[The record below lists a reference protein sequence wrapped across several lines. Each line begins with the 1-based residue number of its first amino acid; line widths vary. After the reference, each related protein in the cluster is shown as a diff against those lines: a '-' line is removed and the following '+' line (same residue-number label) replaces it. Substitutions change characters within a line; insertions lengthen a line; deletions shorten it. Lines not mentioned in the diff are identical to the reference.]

1 MPLTENAGLIT
12 SRSAILKE
20 LLRSKADGSALGIWS
35 QTLGEGM
42 FLCTVKDVVRDED
55 ENDIMVMFHD
65 NAFTTPRINSY
76 VLYLSEI
83 ERIYTVAVQSLVIEK
98 DS

>member
-1 MPLTENAGLIT
+1 M
-12 SRSAILKE
+12 LKE

-42 FLCTVKDVVRDED
+42 FLCTVKDVMRDED
-55 ENDIMVMFHD
+55 ENDIMIVLNKD
-65 NAFTTPRINSY
+65 TLTTPTIDSY
-76 VLYLSEI
+76 VLYLSEV

-98 DS
+98 DR